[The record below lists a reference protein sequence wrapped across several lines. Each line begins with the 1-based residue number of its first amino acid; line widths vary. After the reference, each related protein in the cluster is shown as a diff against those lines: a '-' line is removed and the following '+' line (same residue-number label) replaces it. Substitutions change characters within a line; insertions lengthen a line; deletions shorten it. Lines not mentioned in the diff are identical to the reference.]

1 MSLWRF
7 VAANIIPPLKEIR
20 ARVAVSVVLLFLTTF
35 LYVIAIESGRA
46 ILKNIRVL
54 ITGRNEPNFVVDAVH
69 GLGIRFSDN
78 ALMESGIITL
88 IAFTLSYSFIYF
100 RDFIFETVAERVVHF
115 LRHRFFSHV
124 IRLPYLTFIR
134 YNPGMLAKRLFI
146 DSSHIR
152 MLVMEIGL
160 LRIADVILITGLFV
174 YLTVLHVYLSLIAF
188 AFLVLYFFVSMATS
202 TLAQKG
208 LKRTDRTYEKAQS
221 YSVEAFTNLV
231 GIRANCREKA
241 ESEKFRTLS
250 LEHERTTVS
259 LSRALTFDKIL
270 TNYLASIGPIL
281 VLFVGGFFILNHT
294 MSYETLIIFSI
305 VLGILIAPINNITL
319 IPMRIQRILV
329 AMDNMTSFM
338 NMRREGEGR
347 VSGAAL
353 DENAVPY
360 GSALVSFKDVRFSYE
375 NSNRTVGIDDLT
387 INRGEFIAFLSPSGY
402 GKTTIM
408 RLLFGMLEG
417 YEGQIRICGTDI
429 REVGLEEL
437 RRLISYLPQEN
448 YVFSGTV
455 LENLLYGAK
464 DSGQVEDGKIEDS
477 LRKVRLYD
485 DVMKMPEGLD
495 TNIEYMGHNLSG
507 GQMRRLCL
515 ARVLMKDPGILVLD
529 EPFFGLPFEDQQ
541 IIINTL
547 KNELSNITII
557 LITHQ
562 ANFAVYADR
571 VVVLEPAEMTAGRGE
586 TPPPGT
592 SPVEEII
599 AVEKP
604 V

>member
-1 MSLWRF
+1 MNLWKF

-46 ILKNIRVL
+46 ILKNIRIL
-54 ITGRNEPNFVVDAVH
+54 ITGQNEPNFVMDAVR

-78 ALMESGIITL
+78 ALVESGIITL

-100 RDFIFETVAERVVHF
+100 RDFIFETVAERVIHF

-160 LRIADVILITGLFV
+160 LRIADIILIIGLFI
-174 YLTVLHVYLSLIAF
+174 YLTFLHACLSFITLV
-188 AFLVLYFFVSMATS
+188 FLVLYFFVSTATS
-202 TLAQKG
+202 TFARKG
-208 LKRTDRTYEKAQS
+208 LKRMDRTYEKAQS

-250 LEHERTTVS
+250 LEHEKTTIS

-281 VLFVGGFFILNHT
+281 VLFIGGFFVLNHT

-305 VLGILIAPINNITL
+305 VLGILIMPINNITL
-319 IPMRIQRILV
+319 IPMRIQRIRV
-329 AMDNMTSFM
+329 AMENMTGFM
-338 NMRREGEGR
+338 NMQKEGQGR
-347 VSGAAL
+347 ASGAGF
-353 DENAVPY
+353 DVNCVPY
-360 GSALVSFKDVRFSYE
+360 GEELISFRNVRFAYE
-375 NSNRTVGIDDLT
+375 NSRRTIGIDDLA

-408 RLLFGMLEG
+408 RLLFGMLDG
-417 YEGQIRICGTDI
+417 YEGEIRICGKDI
-429 REVGLEEL
+429 RQVGLDQI
-437 RRLISYLPQEN
+437 RGLISYLPQEN

-455 LENLLYGAK
+455 LENLLYGARE
-464 DSGQVEDGKIEDS
+464 GQQIEDGKVRDV
-477 LRKVRLYD
+477 LGKVRLYD
-485 DVMKMPEGLD
+485 EVMKMPEGLD

-515 ARVLMKDPGILVLD
+515 ARVLMKDPAILILD
-529 EPFFGLPFEDQQ
+529 EPFFGLPLEDQQ
-541 IIINTL
+541 IIISTL
-547 KNELSNITII
+547 KNELAKITIM

-562 ANFAVYADR
+562 ADFAGYADR
-571 VVVLEPAEMTAGRGE
+571 VVMLEQAPPISGRGTRTSPG
-586 TPPPGT
+586 TPPA
-592 SPVEEII
+592 EEII

-604 V
+604 G